1 MADDIGRRGQVGLA
15 NAPLKGRSRGGALID
30 STVFAGA
37 IGTLADVPAIL
48 FMREDTNNL
57 SAGRKRV
64 TYAGIEESRG
74 EPRRDLARDDSLA
87 AMALAKCGPS
97 LRARAAGALG

>member
-74 EPRRDLARDDSLA
+74 ETWRATTRSPQWRLPNA
-87 AMALAKCGPS
+87 ALLCAPEPPGLS
-97 LRARAAGALG
+97 DRQ